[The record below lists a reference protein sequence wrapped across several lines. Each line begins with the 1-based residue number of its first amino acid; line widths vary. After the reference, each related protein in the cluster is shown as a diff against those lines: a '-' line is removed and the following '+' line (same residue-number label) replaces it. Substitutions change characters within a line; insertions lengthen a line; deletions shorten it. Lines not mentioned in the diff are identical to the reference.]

1 MSFTADDKSVDFLF
15 SKNCYRMPKNQRKY
29 VWKTRN
35 LQELYDD
42 IMVVMNGFEKS
53 HFIGSIVLCQD
64 SDKENGISYYTIVD
78 GQQRITTLSIF
89 IASIVFWLKVYNA
102 ESEFNGLKQYL
113 IATDLS
119 NNEHLIVTT
128 DSNYAFESIV
138 KAIIITPSDFLKNQ
152 AIRPFLKV
160 NSLNASNDNVVD
172 AFYFFLTNIENTLKD
187 ISEDPVEYLKRL
199 RDVLLNKILYVHI
212 IATKEEDAY
221 TIFEILN
228 ARGSALEDHELLKN
242 YIMRGVKD
250 ESEIEI
256 VKSRW
261 NTIENNLGKSIHRFF
276 SHYTIHKYKGN
287 SNEYNGYTDYKIM
300 QKIYKGKET
309 SELLADILSKS
320 NLYSKII
327 SPCIKGDDKNCTPE
341 EYNLFSFLK
350 SRRQEQFRPLLLS
363 ILHKYS
369 TSEICDENYKM
380 ILIFLYDFFVCFNII
395 GEETSNK
402 ISNIINSKAKELEDD
417 YSDELLSELIEKL
430 CNKLP
435 KLDSFVNSFK
445 LIGWSHHDNYYA
457 DDKFKKKV
465 KIILEIFEKSKNA
478 NGECTEF
485 TIEHIIDDS
494 LGEDSAKIGNL
505 LPLEDTLNN
514 QCEGKSFEEKMEI
527 YKKSNFYITREFV
540 DRYSNKPFTVKEIE
554 SRSEYMAKELY
565 NSILKFKEKDAI
577 SKKIKINKKDK
588 IYQNEIIENTYE
600 QLSFF

>member
-1 MSFTADDKSVDFLF
+1 M
-15 SKNCYRMPKNQRKY
+15 
-29 VWKTRN
+29 
-35 LQELYDD
+35 
-42 IMVVMNGFEKS
+42 
-53 HFIGSIVLCQD
+53 
-64 SDKENGISYYTIVD
+64 
-78 GQQRITTLSIF
+78 
-89 IASIVFWLKVYNA
+89 FWLKVHNA
-102 ESEFNGLKQYL
+102 DSEFNGLKQYL

-119 NNEHLIVTT
+119 NKDHLIVTI

-138 KAIIITPSDFLKNQ
+138 NAIIATPSDFLKNQ
-152 AIRPFLKV
+152 EIRNFLKV

-172 AFYFFLTNIENTLKD
+172 AFYFFLSNIESTLRD
-187 ISEDPVEYLKRL
+187 TSDDPVDYLKRL
-199 RDVLLNKILYVHI
+199 RDVLLNKILYVNI

-256 VKSRW
+256 VKSKW
-261 NTIENNLGKSIHRFF
+261 DIIEKNLGKSIHRFF

-287 SNEYNGYTDYKIM
+287 SQEYDGYSDYKII

-309 SELLADILSKS
+309 TELLADILSKS

-327 SPCIKGDDKNCTPE
+327 SPCNKGDEKNCTFE
-341 EYNLFSFLK
+341 EYKLFSFLK

-363 ILHKYS
+363 LLNKHS
-369 TSEICDENYKM
+369 NSEINEENYKK
-380 ILIFLYDFFVCFNII
+380 ILIFLYNFFVCFNII

-402 ISNIINSKAKELEDD
+402 ISNIINSKAKELEEN

-435 KLDSFVNSFK
+435 KIESFISSFK

-457 DDKFKKKV
+457 DDKFKQKV

-478 NGECTEF
+478 NGECSDF
-485 TIEHIIDDS
+485 TIEHILDDS
-494 LGEDSAKIGNL
+494 SGEDCAIIGNL
-505 LPLEDTLNN
+505 LPLEDSLNK
-514 QCEGKSFEEKMEI
+514 QCIGKTFDEKMEV
-527 YKKSNFYITREFV
+527 YKKSNFFITRAFV
-540 DRYSNKPFTVKEIE
+540 DRYSSKDFDYKEVE
-554 SRSEYMAKELY
+554 SRSAYMAKELY
-565 NSILKFKEKDAI
+565 NSILMFKDKDTI
-577 SKKIKINKKDK
+577 SKIIKITKAEKLTDT
-588 IYQNEIIENTYE
+588 QTTSNTYE